1 MQQGK
6 AYQQEAESVKFDLQ
20 DRRNAV
26 RAQAQREKE
35 RAEQGPQKLQQQ
47 RAAAAA
53 VAAAAARRPAGRAAE
68 PKPKAKPVE
77 DDDVVEILDSDDEVR
92 CSCTGGAGLMGF
104 TVRIGC
110 MHLAGELC
118 GGGDSIAQAWR
129 CKATLR
135 VF

>member
-1 MQQGK
+1 MALQQGK

-35 RAEQGPQKLQQQ
+35 RAEQERQKLQQQ

-53 VAAAAARRPAGRAAE
+53 AAAAEAAAAAAAARRPAGRAAE

-92 CSCTGGAGLMGF
+92 CSCTGGAGLMGCF
-104 TVRIGC
+104 S
-110 MHLAGELC
+110 A
-118 GGGDSIAQAWR
+118 DWR
-129 CKATLR
+129 HAPGW
-135 VF
+135 